1 MAFSTIAQMY
11 ALALPAAAFA
21 ARPRTVEGVTIATGV
36 LRLTGHGLGFDS
48 LLQFSLEGQAAF
60 GAPANALPGGL
71 AIDANYT
78 ADPLS
83 GSNLF
88 RVRPEGGAV
97 ISSFTSE
104 PVGPFAIVVDPEPAL
119 SLLLDDA
126 TARIEEKLTNN
137 APPIKVDPDTGV
149 YPMIL
154 VGICA
159 RMAARQAVVALG
171 LQNPQYAAQ
180 QKMLLDGAAA
190 DDLMLATWLA
200 GRRVNVPLFDQTT
213 ENENAALAGNS
224 GPSTGWRT
232 GTL

>member
-1 MAFSTIAQMY
+1 MAFSTVAQMY
-11 ALALPAAAFA
+11 ARALPAAAFA

-36 LRLTGHGLGFDS
+36 LRLTGHGLSLDS

-60 GAPANALPGGL
+60 GATANALPGGL
-71 AIDANYT
+71 TANVNYE
-78 ADPLS
+78 AAPLA

-88 RVRPEGGAV
+88 KVRPEGGAI
-97 ISSFTSE
+97 ISSFSSE
-104 PVGPFAIVVDPEPAL
+104 PVGPFAIVVDPEAAL
-119 SLLLDDA
+119 LEQLDDA
-126 TARIEEKLTNN
+126 TARIEEKLTAN
-137 APPIKVDPDTGV
+137 AVPILPDPTTGL
-149 YPMIL
+149 YPSIL

-159 RMAARQAVVALG
+159 RMAARQAVIALG

-200 GRRVNVPLFDQTT
+200 GRPVNVRPLDQTT
-213 ENENAALAGNS
+213 ELENAARAGRDFA
-224 GPSTGWRT
+224 PTDWRT